1 MPDTTPTLCPRCGRN
16 DGHHGLV
23 HVNDSSG
30 GRANLPCPNTPAPQP
45 PAQPPAQP
53 PPVGLPTVDEA
64 VEAVIQSM
72 RDGGWTY
79 HTAARAVLDLIAARV
94 PVWQP
99 VEPGTVIK
107 AGTRRTGRDARSGGI
122 TPETIAELWRRHA
135 ALTPFALRFLSGG
148 PGGEPFIALACEDGT
163 PLPEPAFDAVL
174 LFAELAAAEL
184 PALLDAAAERDALA
198 ESVRA
203 YGRTIDRWGLLII
216 AATHSEDITTPDG
229 DCDWEVIE
237 SRLAEVPA
245 LLAERDALAAKVE
258 RVRALHASSGTAE
271 SQGYDAEGEYGL
283 IAPYCTGCEASDEY
297 ATAWPCPTIRAL
309 DTTPDTGG
317 ES

>member
-1 MPDTTPTLCPRCGRN
+1 MTDP
-16 DGHHGLV
+16 
-23 HVNDSSG
+23 
-30 GRANLPCPNTPAPQP
+30 
-45 PAQPPAQP
+45 
-53 PPVGLPTVDEA
+53 
-64 VEAVIQSM
+64 
-72 RDGGWTY
+72 
-79 HTAARAVLDLIAARV
+79 
-94 PVWQP
+94 
-99 VEPGTVIK
+99 
-107 AGTRRTGRDARSGGI
+107 
-122 TPETIAELWRRHA
+122 TPETLAELRRLLDETKRRLSSPRRA
-135 ALTPFALRFLSGG
+135 GKTYAMEALRN
-148 PGGEPFIALACEDGT
+148 A
-163 PLPEPAFDAVL
+163 AVN
-174 LFAELAAAEL
+174 AL

-216 AATHSEDITTPDG
+216 AATHSEGITTPDG

>member
-1 MPDTTPTLCPRCGRN
+1 MPDLTPDVTTTPNFDPGRVAIAS
-16 DGHHGLV
+16 GWLV
-23 HVNDSSG
+23 YD
-30 GRANLPCPNTPAPQP
+30 
-45 PAQPPAQP
+45 
-53 PPVGLPTVDEA
+53 VG
-64 VEAVIQSM
+64 
-72 RDGGWTY
+72 Y
-79 HTAARAVLDLIAARV
+79 HTCGGYGPESGYAH
-94 PVWQP
+94 
-99 VEPGTVIK
+99 EPGC
-107 AGTRRTGRDARSGGI
+107 G
-122 TPETIAELWRRHA
+122 AEPMCEVADIPDL
-135 ALTPFALRFLSGG
+135 
-148 PGGEPFIALACEDGT
+148 LA
-163 PLPEPAFDAVL
+163 
-174 LFAELAAAEL
+174 
-184 PALLDAAAERDALA
+184 AAAERDALA

-229 DCDWEVIE
+229 DGDWEVIE

-271 SQGYDAEGEYGL
+271 SQGYDGEGEYGL